1 MRFTLT
7 LVALV
12 ALGTQAQP
20 PVTPRMPA
28 DLSPD
33 ERTAITTSV
42 NQLIAIVRRTPQMA
56 PPSGFA
62 VVPHAFVEIQN
73 FDHSESRRVAYVT
86 ADVTANLAPL
96 VQNGRGAAMP
106 NERDTAAHVQIKVN
120 DLQPLMGSELS
131 LGDDEGTFIENPP
144 EPVETVHGF
153 PVFEE
158 GNGQRWIMIRRN
170 DVPFFAPVTAERFAR
185 ATMAKTER
193 ELAEAQSRRAKMPA
207 GVPASIAAT
216 VDEAIAGFKDKLAE
230 EQRALAAMSASE
242 RAAPAHVADSAV
254 VYFNPALMTPGLPRT
269 APQVLAVGIGASDA
283 KSDLAAKLDSEL
295 DWAALGQFVH
305 AR

>member
-1 MRFTLT
+1 VRFTLT
-7 LVALV
+7 LGALLALV
-12 ALGTQAQP
+12 AQGP
-20 PVTPRMPA
+20 SSVTPRMPA

-33 ERTAITTSV
+33 ERIAITTSI
-42 NQLIAIVRRTPQMA
+42 NQLIAIVRRTPPMA

-73 FDHSESRRVAYVT
+73 FDHSEGKRVAYVT
-86 ADVTANLAPL
+86 ADITLNLAPL
-96 VQNGRGAAMP
+96 VQNGRGAAAP

-153 PVFEE
+153 PLFEE
-158 GNGQRWIMIRRN
+158 GNGQRWILIRRN

-193 ELAEAQSRRAKMPA
+193 ELADARARRAKLPA

-216 VDEAIAGFKDKLAE
+216 IDDAIAGFQEKLGE

-254 VYFNPALMTPGLPRT
+254 VYFNPALMTPGLPRAT
-269 APQVLAVGIGASDA
+269 PQVLAVGIGASDA
-283 KSDLAAKLDSEL
+283 KSELAAKLDSEL
-295 DWAALGQFVH
+295 DWAALSQFVH